1 MARRLFR
8 LVDLPAHTSHEHT
21 GTQKPTSIAPIEI
34 KNLTF
39 YYPSRPDAPVLRNIS
54 LSIPEGSCTALVGR
68 SGSGKS
74 TIASL
79 LLALYE
85 TPPSPSFSRISSAPT
100 PSISLAGTSIC
111 TLHTPTLRD
120 QIAIVSQTPTLFPG
134 TIQENIA
141 YGLPATSPLR
151 TLLNVRAAATAAGI
165 DEFISSLP
173 HGYQT
178 VIGDGGIGLSG
189 GQAQRVVIARALVRE
204 PQVLVLDEAT
214 SALDPGSA
222 ETVRRTVRGL
232 VQARRG
238 LTVLIITHA
247 REMMEIA
254 ENVVVLDEG
263 RVVETGSFR
272 GLVRRR
278 TGKLRAL
285 IGEDDTEVGA
295 RGSNGATCGSS
306 ANSTPDKM

>member
-8 LVDLPAHTSHEHT
+8 LVDLPAHTSHEHI

-34 KNLTF
+34 KSLTF
-39 YYPSRPDAPVLRNIS
+39 HYPSRPDAPVLRNIS
-54 LSIPEGSCTALVGR
+54 LSIPAGSCTALVGR

-85 TPPSPSFSRISSAPT
+85 TPPSPSFTGTLSENA
-100 PSISLAGTSIC
+100 PSISLAGTSIR
-111 TLHTPTLRD
+111 TLHTPTLRN

-134 TIQENIA
+134 TIEENIA
-141 YGLPATSPLR
+141 YGLPTTSPLH

-173 HGYQT
+173 QGYET
-178 VIGDGGIGLSG
+178 IIGDGGVGLSG

-232 VQARRG
+232 MQARRG

-254 ENVVVLDEG
+254 EKVVVLDEG

-278 TGKLRAL
+278 TGRLRAL
-285 IGEDDTEVGA
+285 IGGDDTEA
-295 RGSNGATCGSS
+295 RSSS
-306 ANSTPDKM
+306 ANSTPDKI